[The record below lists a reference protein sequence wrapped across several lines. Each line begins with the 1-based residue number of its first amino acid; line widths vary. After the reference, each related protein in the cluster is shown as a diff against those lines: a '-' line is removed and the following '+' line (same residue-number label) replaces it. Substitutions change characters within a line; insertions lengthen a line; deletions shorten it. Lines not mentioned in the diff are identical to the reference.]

1 MLKINDISKS
11 YKHVQALSHI
21 SLELDHKIYGLLG
34 PNGSGKTTLL
44 RILAGVL
51 KPDEGNIHTEK
62 RGKIGYL
69 PQKYGMFKEMTLYD
83 QLYYYSVL
91 KEIPKSERAENIRSV
106 LEDVNLEDM
115 NQKCGSLSGGMV
127 RRAGIAQAFLGQP
140 DYVLLDEPTAGLDI
154 EERLRFK
161 QILLKKRDYP
171 ILVSTHIVEDVES
184 VCDELIILSHGKIL
198 CKDTP
203 AHICEI
209 AKDHVYEL
217 TEEDYNQLTF
227 SHYVIR
233 IFTKDDKKYYR
244 IICDEKPINGQAMQ
258 PEIKDG
264 YMYILK
270 GPFLNEKSA

>member
-21 SLELDHKIYGLLG
+21 NLELDHKIYGLLG

-51 KPDEGNIHTEK
+51 KPDEGSIHTEK
-62 RGKIGYL
+62 KGMIGYL

-91 KEIPKSERAENIRSV
+91 KEIPKSDRAENIKSV

-171 ILVSTHIVEDVES
+171 IIVSTHIVEDVES

-203 AHICEI
+203 IHICER
-209 AKDHVYEL
+209 AKNHVYEL
-217 TEEDYNQLTF
+217 AEEDYNQLTI

-244 IICDEKPINGQAMQ
+244 IICDEKPTNGQAMQ
-258 PEIKDG
+258 PEIEDG

-270 GPFLNEKSA
+270 GPFSNEKSA

>member
-21 SLELDHKIYGLLG
+21 NLELDNKIYGLLG

-51 KPDEGNIHTEK
+51 KPDEGNIYTEK
-62 RGKIGYL
+62 KGMIGYL
-69 PQKYGMFKEMTLYD
+69 PQKYGVFKEMTLYD

-91 KEIPKSERAENIRSV
+91 KEIPKSDRAENIKSV

-171 ILVSTHIVEDVES
+171 IIVSTHIVEDVES
-184 VCDELIILSHGKIL
+184 VCDELIILSRGKIR

-203 AHICEI
+203 ARICEK

-217 TEEDYNQLTF
+217 AEEDYKQLTI

-244 IICDEKPINGQAMQ
+244 IICDERPDNGQAMQ
-258 PEIKDG
+258 PEIEDG